1 MPTETSSSEVAAVID
16 IGSSAIRLVIAE
28 IGQKESIRYL
38 ENLQKPV
45 PFGKDV
51 FSTGRLTSASIR
63 RGIEILTNYKSIL
76 ETYGVRRLH
85 AIATNAIREASNR
98 DNFIDQVFVRT
109 GIDVEVIEGAEENR
123 LGLLAVEHAIHGEY
137 DLDKHNTLII
147 EVGTGSTELIGMIA
161 GEVTLTRTI
170 PIGPLRLPDQMEIGK
185 TDAATLQRTLKRRV
199 SAIAREFKQE
209 FDVAAADSFITLGA
223 SMRFVAKEI
232 AGKEVKSLARVSTKD
247 FSEFLKTLSRETP
260 VDLSTKHGIPYA
272 DAETI
277 YATLLIY
284 SDFLAETKAQTIF
297 VPMASIRDGLL
308 LEMAQ
313 MISGNKRT
321 DLSKQVIRS
330 AKSLGKKYQYHEAHA
345 LTVVSIA
352 LKLFDALQED
362 HGLGSRERLLLEVAG
377 VLHDIGSFIAATS
390 HHKHSY
396 YLIEAAEI
404 FGLRKADKDI
414 VAHVAR
420 YHRRSQPKQTH
431 PTYMS
436 LPRTD
441 RAVVSKL
448 AAILRIAE
456 ALEASHQQ
464 KCKNITI
471 ERKGSQCTVWAPE
484 DAGDLSLERQSLARK
499 ADMLLDILGV
509 SVVLRQGTPA
519 SGSGASPARA

>member
-1 MPTETSSSEVAAVID
+1 MSPESTPLETAAVID
-16 IGSSAIRLVIAE
+16 IGSSAIRLVVAE
-28 IGQKESIRYL
+28 IGPKGQIRYL
-38 ENLQKPV
+38 ENLQKPA

-63 RGIEILTNYKSIL
+63 RGIEILTNYKTIL
-76 ETYGVRRLH
+76 STYGVRRLH
-85 AIATNAIREASNR
+85 AIATSAIREASNR

-123 LGLLAVEHAIHGEY
+123 LGLLAVEQTIRGEY
-137 DLDKHNTLII
+137 DLDQHNALII
-147 EVGTGSTELIGMIA
+147 EVGTGSTELIGMMN

-185 TDAATLQRTLKRRV
+185 TDTATLSRTVKRRV
-199 SAIAREFKQE
+199 GAIVGEFKQE
-209 FDVAAADSFITLGA
+209 FDVAGADSFLALGA
-223 SMRFVAKEI
+223 SMRFAAKEI
-232 AGKEVKSLARVSTKD
+232 AGKEVDKLARISTKD
-247 FSEFLKTLSRETP
+247 FSEFLKALSRETP

-277 YATLLIY
+277 HVTLMIYAT
-284 SDFLAETKAQTIF
+284 FLAETKAQTVLI
-297 VPMASIRDGLL
+297 PMVSIRDGLL

-313 MISGNKRT
+313 MISGGKRT

-330 AKSLGKKYQYHEAHA
+330 AKSLGKKYQYQEPHA
-345 LTVVSIA
+345 LTVASVS

-362 HGLGSRERLLLEVAG
+362 HGLGPRERLLLEVASI
-377 VLHDIGSFIAATS
+377 LHDIGAFIANAS

-420 YHRRSQPKQTH
+420 YHRRSQPKVTH

-448 AAILRIAE
+448 AAMLRIAE
-456 ALEASHQQ
+456 GLEASHQQ

-471 ERKGSQCTVWAPE
+471 ERKGAQCTVWVPE

-509 SVVLRQGTPA
+509 SVVLRQGTPT
-519 SGSGASPARA
+519 GAAPARP